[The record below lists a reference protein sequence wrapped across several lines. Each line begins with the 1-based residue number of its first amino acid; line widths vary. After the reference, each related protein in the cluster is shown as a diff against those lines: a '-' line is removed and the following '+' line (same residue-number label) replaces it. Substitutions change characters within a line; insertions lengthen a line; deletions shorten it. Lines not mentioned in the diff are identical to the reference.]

1 MTAGSVTQGEEAGS
15 SATATPQT
23 AGAVNGDRAVAA
35 VGDRAPSGVSGVAL
49 WHRYEGFEALKGVS
63 LDVQPGEFLTL
74 LGPSGSGKTT
84 LLRIVA
90 GLIHPTSG
98 RVKINAEDITEVP
111 ARKRDIG
118 LVFQNYALFP
128 HLTVSENLAFPLKL
142 RRIKGARLQQLV
154 GDVLELVELQQLG
167 GRYPEQLSGG
177 QQQRVALARAIV
189 FNPRL
194 LLLDEPLGALDRR
207 LRQQLG
213 RELRRIQRETSLTT
227 IYVTHD
233 QEEAFTMSD
242 RIAVMHQ
249 GTVRQVG
256 TPAEVYSDPC
266 ELFVARFLGEIN
278 TIPGVVS
285 HSDDSTVR
293 ITTPTAGTMTS
304 TRTGRFAAG
313 RDVMCAV
320 RPEDVKIGSAAASCR
335 QGDAVVESVIFQGGR
350 QLINLRV
357 GAAAIVAERA
367 TEEGLIPEG
376 DVVAFGWQPSNV
388 LLLEPDEAMPAGDE
402 ADPDL
407 STALGLPES
416 D

>member
-1 MTAGSVTQGEEAGS
+1 MTARGVTQGEEAGS
-15 SATATPQT
+15 SGAATPQT
-23 AGAVNGDRAVAA
+23 ARAVNGNRAAAA
-35 VGDRAPSGVSGVAL
+35 VGDRAPSGVSGVDL

-98 RVKINAEDITEVP
+98 RVKVNAEDITELP

-128 HLTVSENLAFPLKL
+128 HLTVAENLAFPLKL
-142 RRIKGARLQQLV
+142 RRIKGA
-154 GDVLELVELQQLG
+154 ELVELQQLG
-167 GRYPEQLSGG
+167 ARYPEQLSGG

-278 TIPGVVS
+278 TIPGIVS
-285 HSDDSTVR
+285 HADDSTVG
-293 ITTPTAGTMTS
+293 ITTPAVGTLTS
-304 TRTGRFAAG
+304 TRTGRFPTG

-320 RPEDVKIGSAAASCR
+320 RPEDVKVGSAAATCR

-350 QLINLRV
+350 QLINLRA
-357 GAAAIVAERA
+357 GSAAIVAERA
-367 TEEGLIPEG
+367 TEEGVIPEG

-416 D
+416 E

>member
-1 MTAGSVTQGEEAGS
+1 M
-15 SATATPQT
+15 AT
-23 AGAVNGDRAVAA
+23 AVNGPRVAA
-35 VGDRAPSGVSGVAL
+35 AVSDRPPSGVSGEAL

-63 LDVQPGEFLTL
+63 LIVEPGEFLTL

-84 LLRIVA
+84 LLRIIA

-98 RVKINAEDITEVP
+98 RVKINADDVTDLP
-111 ARKRDIG
+111 ARKREIG
-118 LVFQNYALFP
+118 FVFQNYALFP
-128 HLTVSENLAFPLKL
+128 HLTVAENLAFPLKL
-142 RRIKGARLQQLV
+142 RHIKGARLRQLV
-154 GDVLELVELQQLG
+154 DDVLELVELQQLG

-194 LLLDEPLGALDRR
+194 LLLDEPLGAPDRR

-249 GTVRQVG
+249 GAVRQVG
-256 TPAEVYSDPC
+256 TPAEVYSDPS

-278 TIPGVVS
+278 TLPGVVG
-285 HSDDSTVR
+285 HADDTVVR
-293 ITTPTAGTMTS
+293 ITTPTAGTVTS

-313 RDVMCAV
+313 RDVVCAV
-320 RPEDVKIGSAAASCR
+320 RPEDVKLGAAAADCR

-350 QLINLRV
+350 QLLNLRV
-357 GAAAIVAERA
+357 GPATIVAERA
-367 TEEGLIPEG
+367 TEEGTIPEG
-376 DVVAFGWQPSNV
+376 DTVAYGWQPANV
-388 LLLEPDEAMPAGDE
+388 LLLEPDEAMPAGQE

-407 STALGLPES
+407 STALGLPET